1 MPAGGIVETLAA
13 LDPTELK
20 NALAA
25 HAAAVRSGGGVPAG
39 GILDALAALDP
50 EDLRVELGRV
60 RAAGDPAGAGGAAVE
75 PARQECVTYLTELS
89 QRPFVPGGGS
99 LTEYLKQLGGGVDN
113 AFSWQERS
121 ELLAKLAHLHYASL
135 RSTLPE
141 SEHLMMDSAM
151 TAAVAVSTGA
161 TVASSRAERSRSPRG
176 GGAAG
181 AASSS
186 AASSTAG
193 EGQGGAAGGGQGGA
207 AGGAPVKAPPPEPG
221 PEAQAQV
228 VVDHHLGHAFVQ
240 ENDATEE
247 TKAKARRAKTVQ
259 DKKRETV
266 RRILERMLNTQAE
279 VTKLDMRLDNED
291 MYVPSIDRLMETET
305 ETVPP
310 VVQESESVYI
320 HMQRLRD
327 ARDERLNDIKR
338 FRAEITLMIE

>member
-1 MPAGGIVETLAA
+1 M
-13 LDPTELK
+13 
-20 NALAA
+20 
-25 HAAAVRSGGGVPAG
+25 
-39 GILDALAALDP
+39 
-50 EDLRVELGRV
+50 
-60 RAAGDPAGAGGAAVE
+60 
-75 PARQECVTYLTELS
+75 
-89 QRPFVPGGGS
+89 
-99 LTEYLKQLGGGVDN
+99 
-113 AFSWQERS
+113 
-121 ELLAKLAHLHYASL
+121 
-135 RSTLPE
+135 
-141 SEHLMMDSAM
+141 
-151 TAAVAVSTGA
+151 
-161 TVASSRAERSRSPRG
+161 ASSRAERSRSPRG

-327 ARDERLNDIKR
+327 ARDERLKDINH
-338 FRAEITLMIE
+338 FRAAITLMIE